1 MTTASRVATAE
12 NSRGPSATVDQAGP
26 HSRNEAGA
34 RRLVDPGEIEWL
46 SEIEDVYWWHR
57 ARRTIICRVLRRYAR
72 PDSLILD
79 LGCGPGGTTHSF
91 SDIGRVLGADVARE
105 AAVLTGARG
114 VETMQMDATRIAAQP
129 DRFDVVTALDML
141 EHLDDDARAVR
152 EIARVLKP
160 GGYLVA
166 CVPAYEFLWSEHDDA
181 VGHRRRYVRE
191 GLERVLKGA
200 GFHVERCAY
209 TMTAVLP
216 AAVGMRLAQA
226 TAPAAPHAA
235 PKRPRQR
242 SQTRELPAGARRWTR
257 GRAVRPGA
265 SPLWAEHPC
274 RGSPPAGPTGT
285 RGG

>member
-1 MTTASRVATAE
+1 MAPLLRLIRRGRTPETKQAPGGLWTPARLSGSARSRMSTGGIGLGGRSSAASSAATPGRTVSSSTSAAGPAAPHTRSATSAGCSGRTSPARRPCSRARAAWRRCRWTRRASRH
-12 NSRGPSATVDQAGP
+12 NR
-26 HSRNEAGA
+26 
-34 RRLVDPGEIEWL
+34 
-46 SEIEDVYWWHR
+46 
-57 ARRTIICRVLRRYAR
+57 
-72 PDSLILD
+72 
-79 LGCGPGGTTHSF
+79 
-91 SDIGRVLGADVARE
+91 
-105 AAVLTGARG
+105 
-114 VETMQMDATRIAAQP
+114 

-166 CVPAYEFLWSEHDDA
+166 WVPAYEFLWSEHDDA